1 MGVERN
7 MTQATWRVL
16 GPGDDGVETS
26 AYPVIMKLERSV
38 FCLVVFVACSDPAEP
53 DGGPADLGPDDSGV
67 RLDLGVIDGG
77 ADGGVDAAPN
87 DLGIDG
93 GGHPDAEPADL
104 AGLDAENTDTSPQDG
119 GEDVGPRYNCGLFSQ
134 DPGWTVAAGFRAVV
148 IADSTNGFSQPVAAT
163 FAEGPFG
170 GLLYVVDQGNDR
182 LYSVDVL
189 TGEVRVVVT
198 STAWS
203 PSASLLTAIT
213 WDEDQIFDGNLY
225 VADQGSDSDGDSRI
239 YRVNAQGV
247 PSTFVAAPGPGLDD
261 VFALTFAPPG
271 SAYPPGLYVAGDTD
285 GAGPDWGRY
294 DTTAAGVIYSEVSGI
309 EGAVFDRYGRIG
321 GQLLAAR
328 PLGGGYSGDG
338 TLTTLAPDGTASGT
352 IAAGLG
358 GVHAPAIAPGG
369 AFGRGVYAA
378 SWSTNRLYS
387 IEGGVVNE
395 VASGLSLSNYDAN
408 ILAFSSDGN
417 VLFVADRAASRIVCI
432 EPIN

>member
-1 MGVERN
+1 
-7 MTQATWRVL
+7 
-16 GPGDDGVETS
+16 
-26 AYPVIMKLERSV
+26 MKLGAWAWG
-38 FCLVVFVACSDPAEP
+38 LVAIIACSDPAEP
-53 DGGPADLGPDDSGV
+53 DGGAVDSGTADSGV
-67 RLDLGVIDGG
+67 RLDLGVADSGADLGVDSGPGDLG
-77 ADGGVDAAPN
+77 ADGAVAQ
-87 DLGIDG
+87 
-93 GGHPDAEPADL
+93 DAEPTDL
-104 AGLDAENTDTSPQDG
+104 AGLDAADPDASPADG
-119 GEDVGPRYNCGLFSQ
+119 GDAGPRYNCGLFNQ

-148 IADSTNGFSQPVAAT
+148 IADSTQGLSQPVAAT

-189 TGEVRVVVT
+189 SGQVRVVVT

-203 PSASLLTAIT
+203 PNPTLLTAIT
-213 WDEDQIFDGNLY
+213 WDEDQVFDGNLY
-225 VADQGSDSDGDSRI
+225 VGDQGSDSDGDSRI
-239 YRVNAQGV
+239 YRVDALGV
-247 PSTFVAAPGPGLDD
+247 ASTFVAAPGPGLDD
-261 VFALTFAPPG
+261 IFALTFAPPG
-271 SAYPPGLYVAGDTD
+271 SAYPTGLYVSGDTD
-285 GAGPDWGRY
+285 GAGSDWGRY
-294 DTTAAGVIYSEVSGI
+294 DNTGTGVNYSDVAGI
-309 EGAVFDRYGRIG
+309 EGAVFDRYGRVG

-338 TLTTLAPDGTASGT
+338 SLTTLAPDGTASGT
-352 IAAGLG
+352 IATGLG

-387 IEGGVVNE
+387 IESGVVNE

-432 EPIN
+432 EPVN

>member
-1 MGVERN
+1 MV
-7 MTQATWRVL
+7 
-16 GPGDDGVETS
+16 PTS
-26 AYPVIMKLERSV
+26 AYPSTMKFERWAG
-38 FCLVVFVACSDPAEP
+38 CLLVVVACSDPAEP
-53 DGGPADLGPDDSGV
+53 DGGATDLGPGDSGV
-67 RLDLGVIDGG
+67 RPDLGVIDAGADAGADVGSDSGLRDLG
-77 ADGGVDAAPN
+77 ADGGGA
-87 DLGIDG
+87 
-93 GGHPDAEPADL
+93 DAEPADL
-104 AGLDAENTDTSPQDG
+104 AGLDAELSDAAADG
-119 GEDVGPRYNCGLFSQ
+119 GDVGPSYNCGLFSQ

-148 IADSTNGFSQPVAAT
+148 IADSTQGLSQPVAAA

-170 GLLYVVDQGNDR
+170 GLLYVVDQGNAR

-189 TGEVRVVVT
+189 SGQVRVVVT

-203 PSASLLTAIT
+203 PAPSLLTAIT
-213 WDEDQIFDGNLY
+213 WDEDRVFDGNLY

-239 YRVNAQGV
+239 YRVDASGV
-247 PSTFVAAPGPGLDD
+247 VSSFVAAPGPGLDD
-261 VFALTFAPPG
+261 IYALSFAPPG
-271 SAYPPGLYVAGDTD
+271 SAYTPGLYVAGDTD

-294 DTTAAGVIYSEVSGI
+294 DNTATGVIYSEVSGI

-338 TLTTLAPDGTASGT
+338 SLTTLAPDGTASGT
-352 IAAGLG
+352 IAIGLG

-378 SWSTNRLYS
+378 SWSTNQLYS
-387 IEGGVVNE
+387 IEAGVVTE